1 MNNLL
6 ITKENKKTKRFILVF
21 LLFTIYFFNGSLIL
35 AQNERISVNVKNE
48 SVEVVLKK
56 ITKQT
61 GVNFFYDQKKISQ
74 SSRVNLNVSNQTI
87 ETVLKSLSIQ
97 TGLYFNR
104 NKNTI
109 NVGFDTKEK
118 GLKILKGKVVDQ
130 NGEAVIGA
138 SIQVKGTTAGVIT
151 DINGNYELTN
161 VPINAQIAI
170 SYIGYQTIIL
180 NANSKKLA
188 LVTLR
193 EDSELLDEVVVVG
206 YGTMKKKDL
215 LAILHTNSDLSLIKL
230 LII

>member
-21 LLFTIYFFNGSLIL
+21 LLFAIYFFNGSLIL

-97 TGLYFNR
+97 TLTVFTTDYY
-104 NKNTI
+104 
-109 NVGFDTKEK
+109 
-118 GLKILKGKVVDQ
+118 
-130 NGEAVIGA
+130 
-138 SIQVKGTTAGVIT
+138 SIF
-151 DINGNYELTN
+151 Y
-161 VPINAQIAI
+161 
-170 SYIGYQTIIL
+170 
-180 NANSKKLA
+180 
-188 LVTLR
+188 R
-193 EDSELLDEVVVVG
+193 
-206 YGTMKKKDL
+206 
-215 LAILHTNSDLSLIKL
+215 
-230 LII
+230 

>member
-193 EDSELLDEVVVVG
+193 EDTELLDEVVVVG

-215 LAILHTNSDLSLIKL
+215 WRSGVMAWIKEQK
-230 LII
+230 

>member
-35 AQNERISVNVKNE
+35 AQNERIRVNVKNE

-138 SIQVKGTTAGVIT
+138 SIQVPYPTTTTSSKSSVSSRKVT
-151 DINGNYELTN
+151 
-161 VPINAQIAI
+161 
-170 SYIGYQTIIL
+170 S
-180 NANSKKLA
+180 ANFFEFA
-188 LVTLR
+188 FRIMV
-193 EDSELLDEVVVVG
+193 
-206 YGTMKKKDL
+206 
-215 LAILHTNSDLSLIKL
+215 
-230 LII
+230 

>member
-6 ITKENKKTKRFILVF
+6 ITKENKKTKRFIFSFFCYLQS
-21 LLFTIYFFNGSLIL
+21 IFFNGSLIL

-180 NANSKKLA
+180 NANSKKIS
-188 LVTLR
+188 TCYFTR
-193 EDSELLDEVVVVG
+193 G
-206 YGTMKKKDL
+206 Y
-215 LAILHTNSDLSLIKL
+215 
-230 LII
+230 